1 MVKFWRYFSFFMLM
15 ILMAIAISN
24 CTRAP
29 ITPLRIGSNLWVGY
43 ETLYLAR
50 DLGYYNDSG
59 IKLVDYPSATEEVR
73 AYRNQ
78 EIEGAGLSIDQ
89 VLVLATSQQNIKIIA
104 IMDISNGSDVILGKP
119 NIKSFEDL
127 RGKRVGVESTALG
140 AFFLT
145 RALEKHGMSFKDIDI
160 VSLELSEHQKAYEEG
175 KIDAVVTFDPP
186 RSFLLEKGANLLFDS
201 SQIPG
206 EIIDVLTVSD
216 EAIANNFEQIQ
227 TLVNGH
233 FKALEYFKT
242 NSTEASKIMARRSQ
256 ITPEQLLNAFQGLSQ
271 PDLLENKELFAQ
283 NGASFVTGIT
293 KLEKI
298 MIDNKL
304 LPEKVNLANIFD
316 DRFIKNVP
324 LK

>member
-1 MVKFWRYFSFFMLM
+1 MVKFWRYFCFL
-15 ILMAIAISN
+15 ILNIFLAIAISN
-24 CTRAP
+24 CTNEP
-29 ITPLRIGSNLWVGY
+29 STPLRIGSNFWVGY

-50 DLGYYNDSG
+50 DLGYYKDAG
-59 IKLVDYPSATEEVR
+59 IKLVDYPSGTEEVR

-89 VLVLATSQQNIKIIA
+89 ALVLAASQKNIKIIV
-104 IMDISNGSDVILGKP
+104 IMDISNGSDVILGTP
-119 NIKSFEDL
+119 NIKQFKDL
-127 RGKRVGVESTALG
+127 KGKRVGVESTALG

-145 RALEKHGMSFKDIDI
+145 RALEKNGMSSKDIDI

-186 RSFLLEKGANLLFDS
+186 RSEILAKGANLLFDS

-206 EIIDVLTVSD
+206 EIVDVLAVSD
-216 EAIANNFEQIQ
+216 EAIANKSAQIQ
-227 TLVNGH
+227 RLVNGH
-233 FKALEYFKT
+233 FKALEYFKK
-242 NSTEASKIMARRSQ
+242 NPTEAAKIMATRSQ

-271 PDLLENKELFAQ
+271 PNLAENKYMLDQ
-283 NGASFVTGIT
+283 NTGSFITDIT

-298 MIDNKL
+298 MIENKL
-304 LPEKVNLANIFD
+304 LPEKVNIAEIFD
-316 DRFIKNVP
+316 NRFVKNVS